1 MKWKKAGNL
10 LHVQWEDQSCIVF
23 IRFTFYAENWECFI
37 IFGHV
42 ATNTI
47 QNQTNYFLTWFAH
60 KSNEQLHAL
69 WLVPKI
75 NK

>member
-1 MKWKKAGNL
+1 MKLSKVNTERHEVKEGRQPIACP
-10 LHVQWEDQSCIVF
+10 VEDQSCIVF

-47 QNQTNYFLTWFAH
+47 QTKQII
-60 KSNEQLHAL
+60 S
-69 WLVPKI
+69 
-75 NK
+75 

>member
-47 QNQTNYFLTWFAH
+47 QTKQII
-60 KSNEQLHAL
+60 S
-69 WLVPKI
+69 
-75 NK
+75 